1 MSSGLSK
8 RNGRLLACL
17 LLIWS
22 FDAAA
27 TQVDATQ
34 SELQALRARLQNLQQ
49 AYQAAQENKQE
60 VSDNLRKSER
70 AISQSARQLREME
83 SHLQMATHELENV
96 QARAQ
101 ATEVR
106 IHEQQARLGNA
117 LNATYQHG
125 QVDALKLLLNGA
137 NPNQSARDLH
147 YLASL
152 TRAQRALI
160 DTLRADL
167 TQLKSLQQA
176 AADKT
181 QTLTKI
187 QAQRQSEQ
195 QKLLADKRERQ
206 QVLQKLSTQI
216 QQQGREIATLK
227 RDQARLTTLVER
239 LARAMA
245 RPHKVKPRSTQ
256 SRNKPEPALTQREPI
271 AVNTETP
278 EPYEAGKSF
287 AALKGLLHL
296 PVQGELMNRFG
307 APREE
312 GGVTWKGLFIRAA
325 SGAAVKAIA
334 AGQVVF
340 SDWLRGF
347 GNLIIVDHGE
357 GYMSLYSNNE
367 SLYKQVGDAVRPG
380 DALASVGNSGGQ
392 TESGLYFEMRHKS
405 RPFNPLSWIK

>member
-1 MSSGLSK
+1 MSSSLSQ
-8 RNGRLLACL
+8 RICALLACWL
-17 LLIWS
+17 LTLP
-22 FDAAA
+22 FDASAA
-27 TQVDATQ
+27 KADTTQ

-83 SHLQMATHELENV
+83 SHLQLATHDLQDV
-96 QARAQ
+96 QARTK
-101 ATEVR
+101 ATEAR
-106 IHEQQARLGNA
+106 IHEQQARLGSA
-117 LNATYQHG
+117 LKATYQHG

-147 YLASL
+147 YLATL

-160 DTLRADL
+160 DTLRTDL
-167 TQLKSLQQA
+167 AQLKNLQQA

-187 QAQRQSEQ
+187 QAQRQTEQ

-245 RPHKVKPRSTQ
+245 RPHKVKPRRAQ
-256 SRNKPEPALTQREPI
+256 SRNKPDPILTQREPV

-334 AGQVVF
+334 SGQVVF